1 MKTETRDRL
10 SVGLLVALL
19 FFLLLSAFL
28 GDDRISETVLVL
40 SMYAVLIVV
49 VLKASGKRNMPWPAL
64 LLTTTSLLFAL
75 VCVFYPIHIMLIASW
90 LLASTFFGY
99 ASVTLFSF
107 LERSGTIIRAKLV
120 ACVGLY
126 LILGMFYYAV
136 FNLMQEIHPGSFVEV
151 GPPAMAASHHA
162 LLYFSLATLTTVGY
176 GDVLAV
182 SRPARM
188 IAVVEAITGVFYIA
202 VTVARLVAA
211 YQQTDREPG

>member
-1 MKTETRDRL
+1 MKGETRDRH

-19 FFLLLSAFL
+19 FFLMLSAFL
-28 GDDRISETVLVL
+28 GDDRISEAILVL
-40 SMYAVLIVV
+40 SMYAILIVA

-64 LLTTTSLLFAL
+64 LLTAASLLIAL
-75 VCVFYPIHIMLIASW
+75 ACVFYPIQILRIASW
-90 LLASTFFGY
+90 LLVSAFFGY

-107 LERSGTIIRAKLV
+107 LERSDAIIRAKLV
-120 ACVGLY
+120 ACTGLY

-151 GPPAMAASHHA
+151 GPPATVASHHA
-162 LLYFSLATLTTVGY
+162 LLYFSLATLTTLGY

-188 IAVVEAITGVFYIA
+188 IAVVEGITGVFYIA

-211 YQQTDREPG
+211 YQQTDRESG